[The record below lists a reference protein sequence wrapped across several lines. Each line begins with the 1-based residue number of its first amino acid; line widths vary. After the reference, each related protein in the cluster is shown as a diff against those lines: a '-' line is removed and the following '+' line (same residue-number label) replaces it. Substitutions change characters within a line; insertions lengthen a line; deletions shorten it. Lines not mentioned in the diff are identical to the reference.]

1 MSTRSAGGAN
11 SSRQRRAHAKS
22 RGGCLRCKTLRKKCD
37 ELKPGCS
44 RCVKQKIRCS
54 YAPGPYEEEDIVS
67 ITVPHRHLRRQHQQ
81 NADRSSPVSEHHGHQ
96 NYHPQSDAALPP
108 PSCESIAT
116 TTSPLLSSQELELFS
131 HFITHT
137 SRVIPSDE
145 DDLFALH
152 VGIPNLAL
160 TTPTVMG
167 SVLALSAA
175 CKCHDLLK
183 TPPTATRLEELRGL
197 LLLADKHHRS
207 SLGQL
212 QEAIS
217 RSNFNAVLANG
228 ALMVLYA
235 LSSHQVR
242 VQLATD
248 AKRQGTALLKDLLP
262 TQSQWI
268 TSIRAAYAAYI
279 GLHSSSFGSPAAA
292 PSPNAL
298 LTEKGESELLAPSV
312 WQRASE
318 STYNNSPE
326 DGPSKETERLLLPIV
341 SASYQAALHKLRS
354 RCQPDRRSA
363 GHGESAF
370 ETCLMPALA
379 LLEDIFEN
387 ILGDATPNQDTVASQ
402 STGVSNYAYPWL
414 ARYLSRVTSASPSK
428 LSRRMTMSFLN
439 RVPTEFL
446 QVVQSFLDVMPT
458 DVNEAQSPHLQE
470 QMISEDDVVAAMHKP
485 AMDIFAHWLVLVMLI
500 DGVWWI
506 GNVGHWELGR
516 IVAAARSRGWLTEL
530 SAGSGSWWPET
541 MYALKAT
548 VTSTI

>member
-1 MSTRSAGGAN
+1 MYEGQ
-11 SSRQRRAHAKS
+11 SSVA
-22 RGGCLRCKTLRKKCD
+22 
-37 ELKPGCS
+37 
-44 RCVKQKIRCS
+44 
-54 YAPGPYEEEDIVS
+54 
-67 ITVPHRHLRRQHQQ
+67 VPHRDLRRPQQQQ
-81 NADRSSPVSEHHGHQ
+81 NADHSSPLAEHHERQ
-96 NYHPQSDAALPP
+96 TYYPQSGVAFPPP
-108 PSCESIAT
+108 PSEGIAT
-116 TTSPLLSSQELELFS
+116 TTSSPLLSSQELELFS

-160 TTPTVMG
+160 TTPAVMG

-183 TPPTATRLEELRGL
+183 APPTATRLDELRGL

-248 AKRQGTALLKDLLP
+248 AKRQGTVLPKDLLP

-268 TSIRAAYAAYI
+268 TSIRAAYAAYM
-279 GLHSSSFGSPAAA
+279 GLHSSSLGSPAAT

-298 LTEKGESELLAPSV
+298 LTETGESELLVPSA

-354 RCQPDRRSA
+354 RFQPDSWSA
-363 GHGESAF
+363 GTDERTY

-379 LLEDIFEN
+379 LLEDIFES
-387 ILGDATPNQDTVASQ
+387 ILGEGTPNQDTTASQ

-446 QVVQSFLDVMPT
+446 QLVQSFLDVMPT

-470 QMISEDDVVAAMHKP
+470 HMISENDTVETMHQP

-506 GNVGHWELGR
+506 GDIGHWELGR